1 MPGSPTRP
9 CRGAIADGR
18 PRNCCL
24 RKAIIWRIDVRTNC
38 ITKELACLQIYS
50 VSALCSQLLLPIDA
64 IIVRRICT
72 LSAGQCSLTN
82 LADCCTFATLI
93 GWFR

>member
-1 MPGSPTRP
+1 M
-9 CRGAIADGR
+9 
-18 PRNCCL
+18 
-24 RKAIIWRIDVRTNC
+24 DVRTNC
-38 ITKELACLQIYS
+38 ITNCITKDLACLQIYS

-64 IIVRRICT
+64 IIVRRICA
-72 LSAGQCSLTN
+72 LSAGQCTLTN